1 MKFDFPAINSELRLK
16 IDLTEETEA
25 KVDQISTE
33 LQKIV
38 KDVAQRVDSRWKTTQ
53 ILVAAGLA
61 TNLLATLLLP

>member
-38 KDVAQRVDSRWKTTQ
+38 KDVAQRVDSRWKTKQ
-53 ILVAAGLA
+53 IMVAAGLA